1 VSIEKRAP
9 GIRTRVL
16 LLTSLVLM
24 IAGTTASSLY
34 IIRSRLR
41 QQVRSTLEM
50 DLDHSVETFQD
61 LESGRV
67 SALERE
73 NALMADEPKLKA
85 LMTTNDPRTIADDAV
100 GFWETS
106 GNDLFALADGDHR
119 IQAADAKGEA
129 SPDGLKRDLQ
139 ASIADPSKHYLLS
152 DGRLFEYSV
161 QPLYFGSKA
170 NGTLLGYVISGFA
183 IDSNFL
189 REVGRGAGAEATFFA
204 GDAVTVSTL
213 PEGRQN
219 ALRNMSRSPQKTVIP
234 PL

>member
-152 DGRLFEYSV
+152 DGRL
-161 QPLYFGSKA
+161 
-170 NGTLLGYVISGFA
+170 
-183 IDSNFL
+183 
-189 REVGRGAGAEATFFA
+189 
-204 GDAVTVSTL
+204 
-213 PEGRQN
+213 
-219 ALRNMSRSPQKTVIP
+219 
-234 PL
+234 